1 MLNEMPKKLILV
13 GNKETDVY
21 CEYLSMLIS
30 TKDDIKHQDSEE
42 VTIKGIKDG
51 SVDTA
56 IWTNEIYRDNR
67 AHTSSRQKILFI
79 GDDGCAENVI
89 KNISFHDE
97 EAKEFGIYYGWL
109 GNKAVI
115 YIDGTLCK
123 DEKKYKAFFEEY
135 EKLNQRY
142 NEKVLSVAKKK
153 NIPLLSVGS
162 AGVSAGVG
170 AGVGAGAALAGVL
183 APGMLAIGAIVAGGM
198 AVKDGAEHK
207 AKVKDQAYRYAVLKF
222 YLDYLASFME

>member
-42 VTIKGIKDG
+42 ITIKGIKDG

-123 DEKKYKAFFEEY
+123 DEKKYKVFFDEY

-153 NIPLLSVGS
+153 NIPLLSVG
-162 AGVSAGVG
+162 
-170 AGVGAGAALAGVL
+170 GAGAALAGVL

-198 AVKDGAEHK
+198 AVKDGSEHK

>member
-97 EAKEFGIYYGWL
+97 QAKKFGIYYGWL
-109 GNKAVI
+109 GNNAVI

-135 EKLNQRY
+135 EKVNQRY

-153 NIPLLSVGS
+153 NIPLLTVG
-162 AGVSAGVG
+162 
-170 AGVGAGAALAGVL
+170 GAGAGALAGVL

-207 AKVKDQAYRYAVLKF
+207 AKVRDQAYRYAVLKF

>member
-30 TKDDIKHQDSEE
+30 TKDDIKHEDGEE

-79 GDDGCAENVI
+79 GDEGCAENVI

-123 DEKKYKAFFEEY
+123 DEKKYKQFFSEY
-135 EKLNQRY
+135 EKLNERY
-142 NEKVLSVAKKK
+142 NEKVLTVAKKK
-153 NIPLLSVGS
+153 NIPLLSVG
-162 AGVSAGVG
+162 G
-170 AGVGAGAALAGVL
+170 AGAGAALAGVL
-183 APGMLAIGAIVAGGM
+183 APGMLAIGALVAGGM
-198 AVKDGAEHK
+198 AVKDSAEHK
-207 AKVKDQAYRYAVLKF
+207 SKVKDQAYRYAVLKF
-222 YLDYLASFME
+222 YLDYLAAFME